1 MLEFEINDQ
10 KMVRVDSYNTVARS
24 QTLQAHF
31 TFKAGQWEPPYFAVF
46 QGLRT
51 DPYTVCLDQEN
62 TCTVPWEAM
71 RYGGA
76 MHVSLYSMPA
86 YPTNKV
92 TINISDTGF
101 SGCFPRPSPNIYDQ
115 LLFGKA
121 DEIQVEGNDVL
132 LRAFG
137 KEISR
142 ARLPQSGGGEPGKAA
157 TIQVGSVTAGE
168 PGTQPKVTNSG
179 TENAAIFDFVIP
191 KGDQGP
197 AGAAG
202 PQGEKGDAGEQGPA
216 GEAGPAG
223 PTGPQGEP
231 GAGVPSGGTTG
242 QILAKKSERD
252 HDTEWVDPPP
262 GGGGGEA
269 GKAATIQVGRVTTGE
284 PGSDAQVTNSGTE
297 NAAVFDFVIPR
308 GEQGAQGPKGDPG
321 EQGPAGADGAQ
332 GPQGE
337 PGKGIPPGGTA
348 GQFLVKE
355 DGTDYNAHWVDPP
368 SGGDD
373 FWTVVE
379 SNEYYTLSVNEASR
393 LAKIKF
399 AEVSKADISVDYGRY
414 EAWSGVYYKEATFDY
429 SQYPHIPTKY
439 TPEILN
445 PRIPIAGIGR
455 YEFGYGTESMQ
466 VCVGQPVMW
475 IGSDGQVRVM
485 FHFLS
490 SSKENGNYK
499 LPLDIPSVIYTY
511 KGE

>member
-197 AGAAG
+197 VGAAG
-202 PQGEKGDAGEQGPA
+202 PQGEKGDAGEQGAA

-223 PTGPQGEP
+223 PIGPQGEP

-252 HDTEWVDPPP
+252 HDTEWVDPPS

-368 SGGDD
+368 SGGGGEGLQH
-373 FWTVVE
+373 WKEGETSNTVFLTTVGGN
-379 SNEYYTLSVNEASR
+379 SSFRIDANTQADTAKTTLAQG
-393 LAKIKF
+393 A
-399 AEVSKADISVDYGRY
+399 
-414 EAWSGVYYKEATFDY
+414 
-429 SQYPHIPTKY
+429 
-439 TPEILN
+439 
-445 PRIPIAGIGR
+445 AGIVLNHVEKSVELKSDINMKSHKIAMLSDGADD
-455 YEFGYGTESMQ
+455 TDAAT
-466 VCVGQPVMW
+466 VGQVEKMV
-475 IGSDGQVRVM
+475 GSVG
-485 FHFLS
+485 
-490 SSKENGNYK
+490 SSKMQ
-499 LPLDIPSVIYTY
+499 LVLSLIHI
-511 KGE
+511 